1 MEEALTNHLLAQA
14 GLAALV
20 GNRITWTRRPQG
32 SALSAIVLHVISRT
46 PAYTMDGPTNATPQ
60 RIQTDCWAKSYAE
73 AKAVARQVTAALS
86 GTHPSIGD
94 GASPETFVDF
104 LGSFKE
110 GERDSFEQG
119 AGGEA
124 LYRVGMDFIIWTR
137 ED

>member
-1 MEEALTNHLLAQA
+1 MEEAITTHLLAQA
-14 GLAALV
+14 GLTALV
-20 GNRITWTRRPQG
+20 GNRITWARRAQG
-32 SALSAIVLHVISRT
+32 SVSPAVVLHVIDRL
-46 PAYTMDGPTNATPQ
+46 PQYTMGGEANAKPQ
-60 RIQTDCWAKSYAE
+60 RIQTDCWATTYGE
-73 AKAVARQVTAALS
+73 AKIVARQVTAALS

-124 LYRVGMDFIIWTR
+124 LYRCSMDFIIWTR